1 MNNAI
6 TQMFGELGTTQKTR
20 LETFKEEE
28 NTKINIG
35 TITRT
40 LIIE

>member
-1 MNNAI
+1 
-6 TQMFGELGTTQKTR
+6 MFGELETTQKTR
-20 LETFKEEE
+20 LETLKEEE
-28 NTKINIG
+28 NTLKINIG